1 MFRKT
6 YSHRSP
12 PNRPS
17 FPASSAGRRGGDH
30 AGFGRRPPKG
40 EVIHSSR
47 YINKAELEPELAAQP
62 ITNQFSDFAIA
73 PEIKASILARGY
85 TIPTPIQDQVIP
97 HILTGRDVVGIA
109 NTGTG
114 KTAAF
119 LVPLIDKVMRDKT
132 QKVLIMA
139 PTRELAVQIHEE
151 LRLFTRNLSIPS
163 VLIIGGANMN
173 NQLWALRAQPNFLIS
188 TPGRL
193 KDFANRR
200 SVHLADFQTIVLDE
214 VDRMLDIGFIADIKH
229 LMALLPRARQ
239 SLFFS
244 ATVSPAITTIIN
256 SFMTDPIT
264 ISVKVKE
271 TAMGIDQDIIRVSS
285 KEDKM
290 HKLYE
295 LLHSQECNKVLIFGR
310 TKWNVERLAHTL
322 AENGFTVGS
331 IHGNKSQNQ
340 RQRVLTDFKRNKL
353 QVLVATDVASRGL
366 DIDDV
371 SHVINF
377 DEPAS
382 YDDYIH
388 RIGRT
393 GRASKQGKALT
404 FVM

>member
-1 MFRKT
+1 MFRK
-6 YSHRSP
+6 SFSP
-12 PNRPS
+12 SRPHQS
-17 FPASSAGRRGGDH
+17 RFRGGSSS
-30 AGFGRRPPKG
+30 GGRRPPMG
-40 EVIHSSR
+40 APIHHDRYVNRVDGTEVVAVEEH
-47 YINKAELEPELAAQP
+47 P
-62 ITNQFSDFAIA
+62 ITHQFNDFAIA
-73 PEIKASILARGY
+73 DSIKQAIAARGY
-85 TIPTPIQDQVIP
+85 VTPTPIQDQVIE
-97 HILTGRDVVGIA
+97 HVLAGRDVVGVA

-119 LVPLIDKVMRDKT
+119 LIPLIHKVLQDKK

-139 PTRELAVQIHEE
+139 PTRELAAQIHEE
-151 LRLFTRNLSIPS
+151 LRLFTKGLPILS
-163 VLIIGGANMN
+163 VLIIGGANMS
-173 NQLWALRAQPNFLIS
+173 NQLWALRQQPNFLIS

-200 SVHLADFQTIVLDE
+200 SVHLAEFTTVVLDE
-214 VDRMLDIGFIADIKH
+214 VDRMLDIGFIADIRH
-229 LMALLPRARQ
+229 LLSLLPKNRQ

-244 ATVSPAITTIIN
+244 ATVSPAISSIIA

-271 TAMGIDQDIIRVSS
+271 TAKGIDQDVIRFGT

-290 HKLYE
+290 KKLYE
-295 LLHSQECNKVLIFGR
+295 LLRMEEYNKVLIFGR
-310 TKWNVERLAHTL
+310 TKWNVERLAHAL
-322 AENGFTVGS
+322 SDDGFSVGS

-340 RQRVLTDFKRNKL
+340 RQRVLTDFKRDRL
-353 QVLVATDVASRGL
+353 QILVATDVASRGL

-371 SHVINF
+371 ALVINF

-382 YDDYIH
+382 YDDYVH

>member
-1 MFRKT
+1 MGA
-6 YSHRSP
+6 P
-12 PNRPS
+12 
-17 FPASSAGRRGGDH
+17 
-30 AGFGRRPPKG
+30 
-40 EVIHSSR
+40 IHHDR
-47 YINKAELEPELAAQP
+47 YINRAENGEATIVEEHP
-62 ITNQFSDFAIA
+62 ITHQFNDFAIA
-73 PEIKASILARGY
+73 DTIKSAIAARGY
-85 TIPTPIQDQVIP
+85 TTPTPIQDQVIE
-97 HILTGRDVVGIA
+97 HVLQGRDVVGVA

-119 LVPLIDKVMRDKT
+119 LIPLIHKVLQDKK

-139 PTRELAVQIHEE
+139 PTRELAAQIHEE
-151 LRLFTRNLSIPS
+151 LRLFTKGMPILS
-163 VLIIGGANMN
+163 VLIIGGANMS
-173 NQLWALRAQPNFLIS
+173 NQLWALRQQPNFLIS

-200 SVHLADFQTIVLDE
+200 SVHLAEFTTVVLDE
-214 VDRMLDIGFIADIKH
+214 VDRMLDIGFIADIRH
-229 LMALLPRARQ
+229 LLSLLPKNRQ

-244 ATVSPAITTIIN
+244 ATVSPAISSIIA

-271 TAMGIDQDIIRVSS
+271 TAKGIDQDVIRFGS

-290 HKLYE
+290 KKLYE
-295 LLHSQECNKVLIFGR
+295 LLRMDEYNKVLIFGR
-310 TKWNVERLAHTL
+310 TKWNVERLAHSL
-322 AENGFTVGS
+322 SDDGFSVGS

-340 RQRVLTDFKRNKL
+340 RQRVLMDFKKDRL
-353 QVLVATDVASRGL
+353 QILVATDVASRGL

-371 SHVINF
+371 ALVINF

-382 YDDYIH
+382 YDDYVH

>member
-1 MFRKT
+1 MFRK
-6 YSHRSP
+6 SFSP
-12 PNRPS
+12 SRPHNS
-17 FPASSAGRRGGDH
+17 RFRGRSAG
-30 AGFGRRPPKG
+30 GRRPPIG
-40 EVIHSSR
+40 APIRHDRYVNRVEIAETTAPEVH
-47 YINKAELEPELAAQP
+47 P
-62 ITNQFSDFAIA
+62 ITHQFNDFAIA
-73 PEIKASILARGY
+73 DAIKNAIAARGY
-85 TIPTPIQDQVIP
+85 TTPTPIQDQVIE
-97 HILTGRDVVGIA
+97 HVLAGRDVVGVA

-119 LVPLIDKVMRDKT
+119 LIPLIHKVLQDKK

-139 PTRELAVQIHEE
+139 PTRELAAQIHEE
-151 LRLFTRNLSIPS
+151 LRLFTKGLPILS
-163 VLIIGGANMN
+163 VLIIGGANMS
-173 NQLWALRAQPNFLIS
+173 NQLWALRQQPNFLIS

-200 SVHLADFQTIVLDE
+200 SVHLAEFTTVVLDE
-214 VDRMLDIGFIADIKH
+214 VDRMLDIGFIADIRH
-229 LMALLPRARQ
+229 LLSLLPRSRQ

-244 ATVSPAITTIIN
+244 ATVSPAISSIIA

-271 TAMGIDQDIIRVSS
+271 TAKGIDQDVIRFQS

-290 HKLYE
+290 KKLYE
-295 LLHSQECNKVLIFGR
+295 LLRMEEYNKVLIFGR
-310 TKWNVERLAHTL
+310 TKWNVERLAHSL
-322 AENGFTVGS
+322 SDDGFSVGS

-340 RQRVLTDFKRNKL
+340 RQRVLMDFKKDRL
-353 QVLVATDVASRGL
+353 QILVATDVASRGL

-371 SHVINF
+371 ALVINF

-382 YDDYIH
+382 YDDYVH